1 MSKKILVLDTETTGL
16 SAENDDILQISMID
30 NKYGTVLN
38 TYCKNVKKSEW
49 PEAMKVN
56 GITPEMV
63 AEEKP
68 ASSYKDLVQ
77 KAIDDADLI
86 VHYNG
91 QFDLRFLSTIGVT
104 VPEDKKQFD
113 VMTAFMPIY
122 GERYQN
128 GNFKRKKLVDAA
140 EYFKYKFDAH
150 DSLEDCKATL
160 YCYYKIVNPVRKVLR
175 KPLRKL
181 GIKI

>member
-16 SAENDDILQISMID
+16 SAEKDDILQISMI
-30 NKYGTVLN
+30 NGKYDTVLN

-63 AEEKP
+63 ANELP
-68 ASSYKDLVQ
+68 ASDYKSVVQ
-77 KAIDDADLI
+77 HAIDDADII

-91 QFDLRFLSTIGVT
+91 QFDLKFLAEIGVT

-122 GERYQN
+122 GERFGN

-140 EYFKYKFDAH
+140 KYFKYKFNAH

-160 YCYYKIVNPVRKVLR
+160 YCYYKIVNPIRRVFR
-175 KPLRKL
+175 KPLRIL

>member
-16 SAENDDILQISMID
+16 DAKKDDILQISMID
-30 NKYGTVLN
+30 GNYGTVLN
-38 TYCKNVKKSEW
+38 TYCKNVKKTEW

-63 AEEKP
+63 VSELP
-68 ASSYKDLVQ
+68 ASDYRNVVQ
-77 KAIDDADLI
+77 KAIDSADVI

-91 QFDLRFLSTIGVT
+91 QFDLKFLAEIGVT
-104 VPEDKKQFD
+104 VPEGKEQFD

-122 GERYQN
+122 GERFGN

-140 EYFKYKFDAH
+140 EYFKYKFNAH

-160 YCYYKIVNPVRKVLR
+160 YCYYKINSPIRKILR
-175 KPLRKL
+175 KPLRL
-181 GIKI
+181 IGIKI